1 MQLPLSQVNCSL
13 LQDPDQPGVVEP
25 RWEISS
31 FIDYLDAVLLSF
43 EVFLIK
49 MNIKFSKIIYIS
61 VMV

>member
-1 MQLPLSQVNCSL
+1 MQLPLSQVNCLL

-25 RWEISS
+25 RWEISL

-43 EVFLIK
+43 GVFLIK
-49 MNIKFSKIIYIS
+49 INVRFRNIIYII